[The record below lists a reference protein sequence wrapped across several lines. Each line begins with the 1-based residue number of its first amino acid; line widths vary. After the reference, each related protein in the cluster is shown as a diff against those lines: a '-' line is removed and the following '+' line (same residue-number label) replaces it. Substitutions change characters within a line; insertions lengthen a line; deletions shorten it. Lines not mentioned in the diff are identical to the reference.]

1 MSPEPTRPD
10 KSARSNDD
18 FAREASR
25 KGPGLFRELAD
36 FLLHN
41 KKWWLIPILVV
52 LVLMALLIV
61 VAGPGSPLPWIYT
74 LF

>member
-1 MSPEPTRPD
+1 MSRDPR
-10 KSARSNDD
+10 RSDDD
-18 FAREASR
+18 FAREAAQ
-25 KGPGLFRELAD
+25 KETGFFREFAD

-52 LVLMALLIV
+52 LVLMGLLILL
-61 VAGPGSPLPWIYT
+61 AGPGSPLPWLYT

>member
-1 MSPEPTRPD
+1 MSTKPTR
-10 KSARSNDD
+10 SNED
-18 FAREASR
+18 FAQEAAR
-25 KGPGLFRELAD
+25 KGTGFFRELAD

-52 LVLMALLIV
+52 LAMMGLLILL
-61 VAGPGSPLPWIYT
+61 AGPGSPLPWIYT